1 MRILYLLI
9 ILVFASCVSKKV
21 YVDYDETMDYSV
33 YDSYDFYIE
42 DSTGMSQLDE
52 NRVIASIDSVL
63 TSKSIVQ
70 KTIPKFSINF
80 YAEFYTVETEN
91 NIGLSVGSGN
101 ETVGGSASSNIP
113 LRTQKEMVALTIEFV
128 DALTKELFWQGVME
142 RKLKTFKH
150 PSERDLF
157 ITEIVAMIL
166 AEYPPESQ

>member
-1 MRILYLLI
+1 MRILYLLV

-21 YVDYDETMDYSV
+21 YVDYDESLDYSQ

-42 DSTGMSQLDE
+42 DSGMSQLDE
-52 NRVIASIDSVL
+52 NRIISSIDSVL
-63 TSKSIVQ
+63 TSKDIDR

-80 YAEFYTVETEN
+80 YAEFYMVETEN

-157 ITEIVAMIL
+157 ISEIVSTIL
-166 AEYPPESQ
+166 AEYPPERQ